1 MGRDRVG
8 DGQEVGTGSGMT
20 QAPPSVVGETD
31 IMCLREEAA
40 STPPGCFVEI
50 GVFKISKTT
59 NGKAIVRF

>member
-1 MGRDRVG
+1 
-8 DGQEVGTGSGMT
+8 MT